1 MATSALG
8 PRLALRVRGFFFSL
22 WPGLGTRSYAR
33 KAVTK
38 SKGKGVAKEALQG
51 PEVCKDPVLLTT
63 HAMGAN
69 IYKEGPPVALKP
81 DAEYPEWLF
90 QMHIGPPK
98 KLEELDPETMEYWRH
113 LRRQTTR
120 QRNKLRKG
128 RPF

>member
-1 MATSALG
+1 MAACGLG
-8 PRLALRVRGFFFSL
+8 ARLALRGRGFFSSL
-22 WPGLGTRSYAR
+22 CPGVGLRGYAK

-38 SKGKGVAKEALQG
+38 SKGKSVAKEALQG
-51 PEVCKDPVLLTT
+51 PEVCKDPILLTT
-63 HAMGAN
+63 HAMGAH

-98 KLEELDPETMEYWRH
+98 KLEELDPDTLEYWRL
-113 LRRQTTR
+113 LRRQTIR
-120 QRNKLRKG
+120 QRNKVGKT